1 MKEKFLPWFLLF
13 CALGLSGT
21 AAYYS
26 VVGLSVV
33 FVGVALPVIIMGSFL
48 EVSKIA
54 IATYLHDKWK
64 ETYGVLKIYL
74 TIALITLSL
83 ITSLGIYGLLSTGFQ
98 GNIAKLEINQ
108 KKIANVEVKKTRF
121 IEIKNEQQKEKDVL
135 DKDISK
141 LRDGLSNNT
150 TTQSVDKT
158 TGQLITKANNANRKS
173 FENQLKLT
181 TENRDKVSTRIDAMN
196 DSITRL
202 DIEILNMESAELEG
216 SELGSIK
223 YISEISGWDVK
234 QVANLFIL
242 LLIFVFDPLAITLII
257 ATNQAFKK
265 NKKESV
271 TPQVTIDDEVEI
283 PESYLT
289 HHTPQVPNKYR
300 PNTDQVKKVW
310 ERVKKL
316 RKEGKLSPESHD
328 DDEPS
333 ALAFTP
339 YDIEEEEEKIVEAPI
354 VQREPLII
362 NIEKSWEPVSDDE
375 LFENQEYYIKSNGAG
390 EELTTTTTTTNDG
403 VKRLVYKKNDE

>member
-48 EVSKIA
+48 EISKIA

-74 TIALITLSL
+74 TIALVTLSL

-150 TTQSVDKT
+150 TTQSVDKK

-173 FENQLKLT
+173 FEDQLKLT

-216 SELGSIK
+216 SELGAIK

-242 LLIFVFDPLAITLII
+242 LLIFVFDPLAITLVI

-265 NKKESV
+265 HRKEDN
-271 TPQVTIDDEVEI
+271 TIHDTIHDEVEV
-283 PESYLT
+283 PESYLI
-289 HHTPQVPNKYR
+289 HHTPQVTP
-300 PNTDQVKKVW
+300 QVEPIVVEKIV
-310 ERVKKL
+310 EVI
-316 RKEGKLSPESHD
+316 KEVEKIVEVPVEVIK
-328 DDEPS
+328 EVEKIVEVPVEV
-333 ALAFTP
+333 
-339 YDIEEEEEKIVEAPI
+339 IKEVEKIVEVIKIVEAPI
-354 VQREPLII
+354 IQRESLII
-362 NIEKSWEPVSDDE
+362 GEEKSWEPE
-375 LFENQEYYIKSNGAG
+375 IIESNVTVG
-390 EELTTTTTTTNDG
+390 ESTTTTTTDG